1 MNRLGTIPY
10 NLLSSILLSEFEL
23 QHKQNELNTQNM
35 QDKMK
40 ELKNKINDKDSIIK
54 TLQKSIENIK
64 KQENESAQ
72 SIKIVQL
79 SRQISRLEEEVILK
93 NESI

>member
-1 MNRLGTIPY
+1 
-10 NLLSSILLSEFEL
+10 
-23 QHKQNELNTQNM
+23 M